1 MAPARLIAVR
11 PETFRHPQRFAGVG
25 RISRTGTAFP
35 APPHWH
41 ARAPGLP
48 MVANPVA
55 ILAKR
60 SFHVCFTAQVIE
72 PAVVSNEIAT
82 KSIRGRQAALM
93 QTRHSPPSR
102 RNRPVRLIIWRL
114 GHRVKQSNRR
124 CPHYCHTTGSTCRTL
139 CWLLYSRLALRMF
152 RTDKRTKFGSVR
164 NKGARQ
170 MNHVGTPSRGLNP
183 GGNQPCGA

>member
-102 RNRPVRLIIWRL
+102 RPRL
-114 GHRVKQSNRR
+114 
-124 CPHYCHTTGSTCRTL
+124 PATL